1 MPDQNPRD
9 IDEWHLGIEGGDP
22 RPPRPPEP
30 SPEPELP
37 NLSDHRLDVPVYV
50 MTIEHLGWA
59 AVALYALLTRLAALG
74 LRPLNSVEA
83 SQALFARDMTTKGLA
98 LMATEPRASGWID
111 PLRAGF
117 MIVFGP
123 SDFGVR
129 IIAAMLGLLLIG
141 AAFAMRRHL
150 GRAGALAFA
159 TMLTLSPTLTW
170 FSRSTSAAVP
180 AIALVV
186 VALAL
191 IFAMAGGSD
200 TLKVAV
206 IAVAIALALTAQAIV
221 VPIAAMFLA
230 ILIVMGLFELF
241 FRRHPLIR
249 MRVWWERR
257 SAQLIFCLAIAAGV
271 FVVFES
277 ALGRRNLLLP
287 MLFGAMQQ
295 WAPVIHP
302 DLRGGCNF
310 YLPAIA
316 FYEFGIV
323 IAAVLGALAFVTL
336 QLRRRIA
343 AVAFL
348 WTIISTLFFFADPA
362 RRQDWLVMMMVP
374 AALMGAAFIDL
385 IHRSEAW
392 RVVRY
397 PILALALLS
406 AYVQLATN
414 FVHVAPDP
422 SEAAWAHHVLL
433 FWTDPA
439 TTMIAEQEFNHDE
452 RAVTERGT
460 VFFAEDTPVARWY
473 LRDLKPVDSA
483 AEADLV
489 VAPASAEKQPNLLQ
503 TYDFTLDERWT
514 PSLSTLTLPAA
525 LRYFVFQRAWSDVT
539 GTEVRVDQKGPTP
552 PPVAAPTPSASPSI
566 AETPTP
572 EGSNTPAPEASG
584 TPTTEASST
593 PTGEATTSA
602 LETPSTAPTMA
613 VSPAP
618 MASP

>member
-22 RPPRPPEP
+22 RPRPPAP
-30 SPEPELP
+30 SPGPP
-37 NLSDHRLDVPVYV
+37 PPPSLSDDRLDVPIYV
-50 MTIEHLGWA
+50 MTIEHFGWA
-59 AVALYALLTRLAALG
+59 AIALYAMLTRLGGLG
-74 LRPLNSVEA
+74 LRPLNSIEA

-111 PLRAGF
+111 PLRAGL
-117 MIVFGP
+117 MLAFGA
-123 SDFGVR
+123 SDYGAR
-129 IIAAMLGLLLIG
+129 IIAAMFGLLLIG

-170 FSRSTSAAVP
+170 FSRSTSAAIP

-191 IFAMAGGSD
+191 MFAMAGGGD
-200 TLKVAV
+200 TLKVAG
-206 IAVAIALALTAQAIV
+206 IAVAIALALTAEAIV
-221 VPIAAMFLA
+221 FPIAAMFLA
-230 ILIVMGLFELF
+230 ILILMGLFELF
-241 FRRHPLIR
+241 FRRHPVIG

-295 WAPVIHP
+295 WTPVLHP
-302 DLRGGCNF
+302 DLRGGLDF
-310 YLPAIA
+310 YLPALA
-316 FYEFGIV
+316 FYEFAIV
-323 IAAVLGALAFVTL
+323 TAAVLGALAFMTF

-348 WTIISTLFFFADPA
+348 WTIFSALFFFADPA
-362 RRQDWLVMMMVP
+362 RRHDWLVMMIVP
-374 AALMGAAFIDL
+374 AALLGAALIDL
-385 IHRSEAW
+385 IHRTEAW

-397 PILALALLS
+397 PILALALLTF
-406 AYVQLATN
+406 YVQLATN

-422 SEAAWAHHVLL
+422 SEASWAHHMLL

-439 TTMIAEQEFNHDE
+439 TTTIAEQEFSHDE
-452 RAVTERGT
+452 RAVTDRGT
-460 VFFAEDTPVARWY
+460 VFFAEDGPVARWY
-473 LRDLKPVDSA
+473 LRDLKPADSA
-483 AEADLV
+483 ADADLV
-489 VAPASAEKQPNLLQ
+489 VAPTSAEKHPNLLQ
-503 TYDFTLDERWT
+503 TYDFTLDERWDPSLATLT
-514 PSLSTLTLPAA
+514 PSAA
-525 LRYFVFQRAWSDVT
+525 LRYFFFQRAWGDVT

-552 PPVAAPTPSASPSI
+552 PAVAAPTPTASPSI
-566 AETPTP
+566 TETPTP
-572 EGSNTPAPEASG
+572 ETSNTP
-584 TPTTEASST
+584 TPTPEASST
-593 PTGEATTSA
+593 PTAETTTSA
-602 LETPSTAPTMA
+602 MESPAAAPTPEIPPASTA
-613 VSPAP
+613 SP
-618 MASP
+618 